1 MQIRKPLVA
10 LAALLLFFAAPAQAA
25 DLGDLKLLP
34 AQGDIVVQVDVR
46 ALMGTALV
54 EDLLK
59 QAKMNPQTAQAFAEM
74 KSQFGVDPEKDIER
88 LTIMFPVKSKSGQ
101 ALMVVNT
108 SAPYKTVLAGLQAEQ
123 KANAGK
129 KAGAQGMIEKK
140 HAGTTYHV
148 ADGQGIAQ
156 VGKRLIIGDEGLLKK
171 ALKAKGTGGLAR
183 SKSLVGLARKA
194 SAASGQIWFA
204 AVLPDDVK
212 ARMAADNPEMKDIQT
227 VRGGLDLT
235 EGLKLRIDMGTA
247 KGAAG
252 KMVTSIN
259 TQVEQAR
266 KEQAGNPMAGA
277 MGLAAIVNGIKA
289 AAAGDEVQVTLE
301 LTQPQ
306 VDQLKATAMMMIGMA
321 AAQQQAKPAQ
331 TPQKLPAP
339 TKKAK

>member
-10 LAALLLFFAAPAQAA
+10 LAALFLFFAAPAQAA
-25 DLGDLKLLP
+25 DLGDVKLLP

-46 ALMGTALV
+46 ALMGTKLV

-129 KAGAQGMIEKK
+129 KAGMAEKK

-156 VGKRLIIGDEGLLKK
+156 VGKRLLIGDEGLLKK
-171 ALKAKGTGGLAR
+171 ALEAKGTGGLAR
-183 SKSLVGLARKA
+183 SQGLMGIARQASKA
-194 SAASGQIWFA
+194 GGQIWFA
-204 AVLPDDVK
+204 AVLPEEVK
-212 ARMAADNPEMKDIQT
+212 AQMATQNPEMKDIQT

-235 EGLKLRIDMGTA
+235 EGLKLRIDMGTT

-306 VDQLKATAMMMIGMA
+306 VDQLKTTAMMMIGMA
-321 AAQQQAKPAQ
+321 AAQQAKPAQ
-331 TPQKLPAP
+331 APQKLPAP